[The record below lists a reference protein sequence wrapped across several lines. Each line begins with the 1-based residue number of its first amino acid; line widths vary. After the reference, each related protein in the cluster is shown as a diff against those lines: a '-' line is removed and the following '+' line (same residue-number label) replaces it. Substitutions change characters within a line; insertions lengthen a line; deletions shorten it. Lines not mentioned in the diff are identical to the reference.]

1 MGGRELTRA
10 LPLFEPPPR
19 ARTSG
24 IVLIGQSWISN
35 APPPGT
41 PIDQPEIVF
50 PFAVAVVFTTR
61 EPPYSPSPLPEWPP
75 ETESEPSALATKVVV
90 PAFIATAT
98 EDEAP
103 TCLTFG
109 PMNVSTVSSQP
120 HAESGVDANVYAPSA
135 MKSYLPALNALKCGS
150 PLPAQV
156 DIVPSGMSGAQVQ
169 ADCAEAWEK
178 RPRRSARV
186 CFLTII
192 FGGLRSGEARSANR
206 ERSLLGVM
214 GSEGYVGPLC
224 EVWYVG

>member
-1 MGGRELTRA
+1 M
-10 LPLFEPPPR
+10 
-19 ARTSG
+19 
-24 IVLIGQSWISN
+24 
-35 APPPGT
+35 
-41 PIDQPEIVF
+41 
-50 PFAVAVVFTTR
+50 
-61 EPPYSPSPLPEWPP
+61 
-75 ETESEPSALATKVVV
+75 VV

-169 ADCAEAWEK
+169 ADCAEAWET
-178 RPRRSARV
+178 RTRRSARAG
-186 CFLTII
+186 FLTIMTASPS
-192 FGGLRSGEARSANR
+192 RRRASAA
-206 ERSLLGVM
+206 LLTASHRVRI
-214 GSEGYVGPLC
+214 PLGIC
-224 EVWYVG
+224 DL

>member
-1 MGGRELTRA
+1 M
-10 LPLFEPPPR
+10 
-19 ARTSG
+19 
-24 IVLIGQSWISN
+24 
-35 APPPGT
+35 
-41 PIDQPEIVF
+41 
-50 PFAVAVVFTTR
+50 
-61 EPPYSPSPLPEWPP
+61 
-75 ETESEPSALATKVVV
+75 VV

-109 PMNVSTVSSQP
+109 PMNVSTVSTQP
-120 HAESGVDANVYAPSA
+120 HAVSGVCANVYAPSA

-186 CFLTII
+186 WLLTIMVAAVCGAARRAKAERAQ
-192 FGGLRSGEARSANR
+192 FSRPGVRLALADHMRRARDSGDRTCVLASD
-206 ERSLLGVM
+206 SG
-214 GSEGYVGPLC
+214 GPLHRALADGVAPKI
-224 EVWYVG
+224 EVFLLRRFLNSDGF

>member
-1 MGGRELTRA
+1 M
-10 LPLFEPPPR
+10 
-19 ARTSG
+19 
-24 IVLIGQSWISN
+24 LIGQSWISS

-41 PIDQPEIVF
+41 PIDQPETVF

-61 EPPYSPSPLPEWPP
+61 EPPYTPAPLPEWPP
-75 ETESEPSALATKVVV
+75 ETASEPSALATKVVV

-178 RPRRSARV
+178 RPRRSASARV
-186 CFLTII
+186 CLLTII

-206 ERSLLGVM
+206 ERSL
-214 GSEGYVGPLC
+214 S
-224 EVWYVG
+224 

>member
-1 MGGRELTRA
+1 M
-10 LPLFEPPPR
+10 
-19 ARTSG
+19 
-24 IVLIGQSWISN
+24 
-35 APPPGT
+35 
-41 PIDQPEIVF
+41 
-50 PFAVAVVFTTR
+50 
-61 EPPYSPSPLPEWPP
+61 
-75 ETESEPSALATKVVV
+75 VV

-120 HAESGVDANVYAPSA
+120 HAASGVDANVYAPSA

-169 ADCAEAWEK
+169 AGCAEAWEK

-186 CFLTII
+186 WLLTII
-192 FGGLRSGEARSANR
+192 AAGLRAAWRGAQIVRGRATSSGGRLGSGAHTAR
-206 ERSLLGVM
+206 V
-214 GSEGYVGPLC
+214 
-224 EVWYVG
+224 

>member
-1 MGGRELTRA
+1 MGGRELPRA
-10 LPLFEPPPR
+10 RPLFEPPPR

-50 PFAVAVVFTTR
+50 PFAVAVVGTTR
-61 EPPYSPSPLPEWPP
+61 EPPYTPAPLPEWPP
-75 ETESEPSALATKVVV
+75 ETASEPSALATKVVV

-169 ADCAEAWEK
+169 ADCAAAPPS
-178 RPRRSARV
+178 RPSASRTV
-186 CFLTII
+186 IGGLLTII
-192 FGGLRSGEARSANR
+192 AAAARCGVARGGLEVSSLEWRCGAARKG
-206 ERSLLGVM
+206 LVM
-214 GSEGYVGPLC
+214 AR
-224 EVWYVG
+224 